1 MEVSKERIAERKY
14 KRDEYSQK
22 AREEQ
27 RHEKFQLGTNPM
39 KMTAFETKLAK
50 KEAVEREQARIKYV
64 LGTQG
69 RDGGCL
75 GSEVDKEYDDLY

>member
-14 KRDEYSQK
+14 KKEEFTQK
-22 AREEQ
+22 AREES
-27 RHEKFQLGTNPM
+27 RHEKFQFGTNPM
-39 KMTAFETKLAK
+39 EMSSFEKSLAK
-50 KEAVEREQARIKYV
+50 KEALEREKARIKYV

-75 GSEVDKEYDDLY
+75 GSEVEKEYDDLY

>member
-1 MEVSKERIAERKY
+1 MEVSKERTTERNY
-14 KRDEYSQK
+14 KR
-22 AREEQ
+22 EERAKQ
-27 RHEKFQLGTNPM
+27 TTENSRHEKFQLGTNPM

-75 GSEVDKEYDDLY
+75 GSEEDKEYDNLY